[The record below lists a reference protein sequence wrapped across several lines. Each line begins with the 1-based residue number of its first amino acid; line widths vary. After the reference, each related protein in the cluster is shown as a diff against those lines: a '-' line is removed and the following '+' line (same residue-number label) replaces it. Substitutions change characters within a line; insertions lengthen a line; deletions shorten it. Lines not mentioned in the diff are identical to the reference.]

1 MVMTNCTGANA
12 QYLAMANCMNA
23 CTTFGWAVGTTSDSS
38 GNTLGC
44 RVTHAQ
50 LAASVPMQ
58 HCPHA
63 GPLGGTVC
71 GASDCGDFC
80 AADVAVCGTIA
91 YPSLAA
97 CMTSCTAFT
106 DMSAPDL
113 AGGTGQLGCRTYHLT
128 NAAAAGAAGGHCPH
142 TSMSGGGVCP

>member
-1 MVMTNCTGANA
+1 MTNCTGANA

-23 CTTFGWAVGTTSDSS
+23 CAAFGWPTGTAADVA

-44 RVTHAQ
+44 HDYHAH
-50 LAASVPMQ
+50 AAATGAST

-63 GPLGGTVC
+63 GPLGAGVC
-71 GASDCGDFC
+71 GTSNCDDFC

-91 YPSLAA
+91 YPSLAN
-97 CMTSCTAFT
+97 CLTSCAAFT
-106 DMSAPDL
+106 DMSTPAL
-113 AGGTGQLGCRTYHLT
+113 AAASGQLACRIYHLT
-128 NAAAAGAAGGHCPH
+128 NAAASGAAGGHCPH